1 MTQGSSPTDLIP
13 GETVACPCGH
23 LPAQHDAVATRHC
36 GATLAGALQRTCIC
50 PVGPAKVARNYD
62 RR

>member
-1 MTQGSSPTDLIP
+1 MSQGPPTLEP
-13 GETVACPCGH
+13 PLAEVVACPCGH

-36 GATLAGALQRTCIC
+36 GATLAAALRRTCVCIVT
-50 PVGPAKVARNYD
+50 PTPAASSYD